1 MLAHDPEKCAAVFL
15 RDKRGTRLR
24 GDHAQNGRRKR
35 DGDFEPSRFTKQ
47 SRHNPRRSCRL
58 FGPEGGLVAL
68 VWRVIRKSLQRFS
81 EEIMRKQQAKARWRF
96 V

>member
-47 SRHNPRRSCRL
+47 SRHKVVPALWPGRW
-58 FGPEGGLVAL
+58 FGGLGLARDPEKSAAVFRRDHAL
-68 VWRVIRKSLQRFS
+68 
-81 EEIMRKQQAKARWRF
+81 
-96 V
+96 